1 MKKLSLQSAIYLK
14 CLYKLPQNQNKE
26 NNCLALF
33 VFVVP
38 EKSQRLVHAMQACKH
53 PALWSSLKQTLDA
66 RLVKLRFPTGV
77 WGGWVSCMSWFS
89 TLLFPSCWSLFF
101 RFLGAWFLTARTW
114 GFTNEGEAQKE
125 SLKKKKIQFSGHLY
139 NFTTIVTTCARLTR
153 HINYSIQECG
163 ETQQLHRRTRKWT
176 GFHLS
181 PATPD
186 GNPRLWW
193 TFGFRHAT
201 SCSKSWVA
209 GWLFPQKLIASQ
221 VFLQLYNSKEKG

>member
-1 MKKLSLQSAIYLK
+1 
-14 CLYKLPQNQNKE
+14 
-26 NNCLALF
+26 
-33 VFVVP
+33 
-38 EKSQRLVHAMQACKH
+38 MQAPCSMIQFETNFRC
-53 PALWSSLKQTLDA
+53 SSCEA
-66 RLVKLRFPTGV
+66 P
-77 WGGWVSCMSWFS
+77 VSYRSLGRMGELYELILYPSFS
-89 TLLFPSCWSLFF
+89 FLLIPVLQGPGSLISHCQD
-101 RFLGAWFLTARTW
+101 LGFHQWRRSTERVF
-114 GFTNEGEAQKE
+114 EE
-125 SLKKKKIQFSGHLY
+125 KKIQFSGHLY
-139 NFTTIVTTCARLTR
+139 NLTTIVTTCARLTR

>member
-33 VFVVP
+33 VFIVP

-66 RLVKLRFPTGV
+66 RLVKLWFPTGV

-101 RFLGAWFLTARTW
+101 RVLGAWF
-114 GFTNEGEAQKE
+114 
-125 SLKKKKIQFSGHLY
+125 SLPRPGVSPVKAKHRKSLWRKKKY
-139 NFTTIVTTCARLTR
+139 NFLVIFTILLQSLQPV
-153 HINYSIQECG
+153 
-163 ETQQLHRRTRKWT
+163 
-176 GFHLS
+176 
-181 PATPD
+181 PD
-186 GNPRLWW
+186 WQD
-193 TFGFRHAT
+193 T
-201 SCSKSWVA
+201 
-209 GWLFPQKLIASQ
+209 
-221 VFLQLYNSKEKG
+221 